1 MSVNKVSVVVSI
13 YNEEESVEKF
23 YDVCSKELKNTGRD
37 YELIFVN
44 DGSIDNSYTLLD
56 NIAKNGNI
64 RRYLFL

>member
-44 DGSIDNSYTLLD
+44 D
-56 NIAKNGNI
+56 
-64 RRYLFL
+64 